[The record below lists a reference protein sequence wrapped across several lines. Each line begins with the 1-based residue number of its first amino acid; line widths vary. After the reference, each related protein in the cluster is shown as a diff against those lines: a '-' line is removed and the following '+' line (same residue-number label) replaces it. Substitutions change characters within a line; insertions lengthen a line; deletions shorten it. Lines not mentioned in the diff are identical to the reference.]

1 MNGPGYGSFRSSGWR
16 LRFPLLNPF
25 QLFLNGILNEPVELA
40 SAVLA
45 DALGLAFNFLAK
57 PDLDRH
63 AATATL

>member
-1 MNGPGYGSFRSSGWR
+1 MNGPGSGPFRLSGWR
-16 LRFPLLNPF
+16 LGLPLLNPL
-25 QLFLNGILNEPVELA
+25 QLFLNGILNEPVEFA

-45 DALGLAFNFLAK
+45 DALGLVFNFLAE